1 MGFIILGIGGI
12 LAALML
18 LQKKK
23 DGPAPFYD
31 FTDPAPA
38 APAPDWSG
46 SIDSMISYAASK
58 YHVDANLVR
67 AVAMTESSLN
77 PNAVNP
83 SDPSYGLMQIMPILA
98 EDFGIVKDYHNPTA
112 AEIAMIKDPQTN
124 LRIGAWHLSR
134 LLAEYPFDVAIQMY
148 NVGERGFNEGRRA
161 PDYLKKVK
169 GYYDAYRN
177 NSIG

>member
-1 MGFIILGIGGI
+1 MGAIVILIGAG
-12 LAALML
+12 LAGLLLMAR
-18 LQKKK
+18 KSSA
-23 DGPAPFYD
+23 APFYD
-31 FTDPAPA
+31 FSGVATAADP
-38 APAPDWSG
+38 PDWSG

-83 SDPSYGLMQIMPILA
+83 SDPSYGLMQVMPILA
-98 EDFGIVKDYHNPTA
+98 EDFGVVKDWHNPTE
-112 AEIAMIKDPQTN
+112 AEIAMIKDPLTN

-134 LLAEYPFDVAIQMY
+134 LLAKHPFEVAIQMY
-148 NVGERGFNEGRRA
+148 NVGERGYNEGRRA

-177 NSIG
+177 NSVG